1 MKKNSLFFLNLGS
14 IFSLFS
20 LLSLIILSFKFEA
33 SSLPPFFTARLDSAT
48 PFAFGAFSPGGDAT
62 AAAPAAETTII
73 NSPLELSEM
82 DKLNHL
88 KNIID
93 LMGINFNISAILAYF
108 LFTLIFVFTVKI
120 IVDSKINI
128 ELVLKYP
135 GGSIIHY
142 ILSNLINV

>member
-1 MKKNSLFFLNLGS
+1 MLFR
-14 IFSLFS
+14 
-20 LLSLIILSFKFEA
+20 SFKSNSGDIVSPNPLAEA
-33 SSLPPFFTARLDSAT
+33 EAT
-48 PFAFGAFSPGGDAT
+48 
-62 AAAPAAETTII
+62 IK

-88 KNIID
+88 KDIID
-93 LMGINFNISAILAYF
+93 LTDYNIIIYIILAYF
-108 LFTLIFVFTVKI
+108 LFTLFILFTIKI